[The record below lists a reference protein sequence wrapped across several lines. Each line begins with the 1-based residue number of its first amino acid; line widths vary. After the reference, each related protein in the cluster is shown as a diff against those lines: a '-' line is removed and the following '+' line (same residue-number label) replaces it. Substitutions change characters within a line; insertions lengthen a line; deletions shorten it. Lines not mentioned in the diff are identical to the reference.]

1 MAEDELERVLDDLH
15 ERAEEPETDL
25 PEQADVLLN
34 VSEDEAIKAVQKQFK
49 DAGTECTEEEART
62 LVHAAREKAERKKAE
77 KNSEKDPDENSDEK
91 SDDESDKD
99 SDS

>member
-1 MAEDELERVLDDLH
+1 MAEDDVERVIDDLNQ
-15 ERAEEPETDL
+15 RAEEEESEL
-25 PEQADVLLN
+25 PEQADVPLN
-34 VSEDEAIKAVQKQFK
+34 VSEDEAIQAVQKQFK

-77 KNSEKDPDENSDEK
+77 KKSGSDSDEK